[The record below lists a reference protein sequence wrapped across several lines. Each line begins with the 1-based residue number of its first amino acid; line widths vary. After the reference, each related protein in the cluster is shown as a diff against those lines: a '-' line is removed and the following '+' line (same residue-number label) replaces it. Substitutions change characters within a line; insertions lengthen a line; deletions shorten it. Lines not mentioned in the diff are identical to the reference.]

1 MRTQTTLLAAATF
14 ALASIIGT
22 GQASA
27 ATLTVKITGISEAVG
42 KMAVKLVA
50 SADAYDGKAKASA
63 AQMQPVTST
72 DPITMTFT
80 DLAPGTYAVLVMQD
94 ENGNGQLDSNMLGI
108 PKEGYGFSNN
118 PNVMRKPYF
127 DETKFVVTDTVKAI
141 EIEIL

>member
-1 MRTQTTLLAAATF
+1 MRTQTTLIAATLAF
-14 ALASIIGT
+14 ASVLMAS
-22 GQASA
+22 QANA

-50 SADAYDGKAKASA
+50 SQEAYDGKAKASA
-63 AQMQPVTST
+63 AQMLPVTST
-72 DPITMTFT
+72 EPMTLTFP

-94 ENGNGQLDSNMLGI
+94 ENGNGTLDSNILGI

-127 DETKFVVTDTVKAI
+127 DETKFEVTAADKAI

>member
-1 MRTQTTLLAAATF
+1 MRTQTNLIAAAF
-14 ALASIIGT
+14 VLAGIIGT
-22 GQASA
+22 SQANA

-63 AQMQPVTST
+63 AQMLPVAST
-72 DPITMTFT
+72 EPMTLTFP

-94 ENGNGQLDSNMLGI
+94 ENGNGSLDSNILGI

-118 PNVMRKPYF
+118 PNVMRKPNF
-127 DETKFVVTDTVKAI
+127 DEVKFEVTASDKAI

>member
-1 MRTQTTLLAAATF
+1 MRTQTSLIAAATF
-14 ALASIIGT
+14 ALASIAFVN
-22 GQASA
+22 QANA
-27 ATLTVKITGISEAVG
+27 ATLTVKITGITEAIG
-42 KMAVKLVA
+42 KMAVQLVA
-50 SADAYDGKAKASA
+50 SPDAFDGKAKASA

-94 ENGNGQLDSNMLGI
+94 ENGNGKLDSNMLGI

-127 DETKFVVTDTVKAI
+127 DETKFVVTDADKSI